1 MKIKIKAGS
10 LIKDTVGKWCVAICE
25 NKGYSVRIV
34 DDNVVMGDLRDL
46 VNDNEIVEMYSKEYN
61 VGLYPNEII
70 KIIRGE
76 DINEDYYVVY
86 KKGAPPQWVKEGV
99 WFRKG
104 GKLFVVVSVRKRDFT
119 ATNVTEFVDNV
130 WSQSSTFSDGSYD
143 SCIPLSIRPYK
154 YTAEMLGKAVRG
166 ISSGIVETITAILPG
181 NKPYLSC
188 AGATDPK
195 DLLENYTDMDG
206 KPMGII
212 TKEG

>member
-10 LIKDTVGKWCVAICE
+10 LIKNTVGKWYVAICE
-25 NKGYSVRIV
+25 NKGYDVRIV
-34 DDNVVMGDLRDL
+34 DNNVVMGDLRDL
-46 VNDNEIVEMYSKEYN
+46 VNDNEIVEMYSKEYAI
-61 VGLYPNEII
+61 GLYPNEII

-86 KKGAPPQWVKEGV
+86 RKGAPPQWVKEGV

-104 GKLFVVVSVRKRDFT
+104 GKLFVVVSVRARDFT
-119 ATNVTEFVDNV
+119 ATHVTEYEEGVVSRSF
-130 WSQSSTFSDGSYD
+130 TFSDDSFD
-143 SCIPLSIRPYK
+143 SCTPLFIRPYE
-154 YTAEMLGKAVRG
+154 YTKDMLGKAVRG
-166 ISSGIVETITAILPG
+166 ISSGIVETITAILPD
-181 NKPYLSC
+181 NKPYLSY

-195 DLLENYTDMDG
+195 VLLENYTDMDG

>member
-10 LIKDTVGKWCVAICE
+10 LIKDTVGKWYVAICE
-25 NKGYSVRIV
+25 NKGYNVRIV
-34 DDNVVMGDLRDL
+34 DNNVVMGDLRDL

-104 GKLFVVVSVRKRDFT
+104 GKLFVVVNVRKRDFT
-119 ATNVTEFVDNV
+119 AATLTKYGEDVRFLA
-130 WSQSSTFSDGSYD
+130 SMFSDGSYD
-143 SCIPLSIRPYK
+143 SCIPLTIRPYE
-154 YTAEMLGKAVRG
+154 YTSDMLGIAVRG
-166 ISSGIVETITAILPG
+166 INSGIVETITAIMPD
-181 NKPYLSC
+181 NKPYLSYS
-188 AGATDPK
+188 GATDPK
-195 DLLENYTDMDG
+195 DLLENYTDING
-206 KPMGII
+206 KPIGVI

>member
-10 LIKDTVGKWCVAICE
+10 LIKDTVGKWHVAICE
-25 NKGYSVRIV
+25 NKGYDVCIV
-34 DDNVVMGDLRDL
+34 DNNVVMSDLRDL
-46 VNDNEIVEMYSKEYN
+46 VNDNEIVEMYSKEYAI
-61 VGLYPNEII
+61 GLYPNEII

-86 KKGAPPQWVKEGV
+86 RKGAPPQWVKEGV
-99 WFRKG
+99 WFRKE
-104 GKLFVVVSVRKRDFT
+104 GKLFVVVSVRAREFT
-119 ATNVTEFVDNV
+119 AAHITKSGENL
-130 WSQSSTFSDGSYD
+130 WSMARSFSDGSYD

-154 YTAEMLGKAVRG
+154 YTEDMLGKAVRG
-166 ISSGIVETITAILPG
+166 IHSGTVEMITAILPD
-181 NKPYLSC
+181 NKPYLSY

-195 DLLENYTDMDG
+195 DLLENYTDVDG

>member
-10 LIKDTVGKWCVAICE
+10 LIKDTVGKWYVATCE

-34 DDNVVMGDLRDL
+34 DNNVVMGDLRDL
-46 VNDNEIVEMYSKEYN
+46 VNDNEIVEMYSKEYA

-86 KKGAPPQWVKEGV
+86 RKGAPPQWVKEGV

-104 GKLFVVVSVRKRDFT
+104 GELFVVVDVRARDFT
-119 ATNVTEFVDNV
+119 ATHVAKSGENV
-130 WSQSSTFSDGSYD
+130 WSLSRAFSDGSYD
-143 SCIPLSIRPYK
+143 SCIPLTIRPYK
-154 YTAEMLGKAVRG
+154 YTEDMLGKAVRG
-166 ISSGIVETITAILPG
+166 ISSGIIETITAILPG
-181 NKPYLSC
+181 HRPCLSYS
-188 AGATDPK
+188 GAIDPQE
-195 DLLENYTDMDG
+195 LLETYTDMSG